1 MRIYMAKFKITA
13 ILCAAGICAA
23 DYTYAADVGS
33 AFLKIMPSARLQGMG
48 TAGVAL
54 SGETQVMYSNPAG
67 LADADIEGLEV
78 SAGHVEL
85 VENSRLENVAL
96 SHKALGGRMAY
107 GFTYINYGELES
119 RDAAG
124 NLGGSFNA
132 SDMALQAGYARQFG
146 KLALGAAMKGVR
158 NKIENE
164 SGTGFGFDAGAQ
176 LEYGILRFGAALL
189 NAGKSGR
196 VGTQNEDLP
205 MIISGGASAALE
217 SIIFSAEARRNIP
230 EKRTVLSG
238 GLEAALLKALYLRGG
253 YSRDITTKSAENTD
267 NIKGVCAGFGVKM
280 GQYRIDYAYLSQGEL
295 GSNQRFTLTA
305 KF

>member
-1 MRIYMAKFKITA
+1 MRAGMNKFKIMA
-13 ILCAAGICAA
+13 LALIMGICAMNSV
-23 DYTYAADVGS
+23 YAADTGS

-54 SGETQVMYSNPAG
+54 SGETQVVYSNPAG
-67 LADADIEGLEV
+67 LVAIEGLEM
-78 SAGHVEL
+78 SAGHVTL
-85 VENSRLENVAL
+85 AENSRLENIAL

-107 GFTYINYGELES
+107 GFTYVSYGELES
-119 RDAAG
+119 RDTVG
-124 NLGGSFNA
+124 NLTGNFTA

-146 KLALGAAMKGVR
+146 KLAFGAALKGVR
-158 NKIENE
+158 NRIENE

-176 LEYGILRFGAALL
+176 LRSGILRFGAALL

-196 VGTQNEDLP
+196 VETQSVDLP
-205 MIISGGASAALE
+205 TTISGGASAVMKNITL
-217 SIIFSAEARRNIP
+217 SAEARRNIP

-238 GLEAALLKALYLRGG
+238 GLEAALLKALYLRAG
-253 YSRDITTKSAENTD
+253 YSRDTTNKGVENTD
-267 NIKGVCAGFGVKM
+267 NMKGLSLGFGIKL

-295 GSNQRFTLTA
+295 GGNQRFTLTA